1 MEENEQIQT
10 TLNPGLANNTGMP
23 ALCRLI
29 HRLGH
34 SSMVMLIYWSL
45 ISPLF
50 SQPADIIFD
59 RLTTENTIRVKGLSQ
74 NSIYCLMQ
82 DSKGFMWIG
91 TWDGLNFYD
100 GYEFIV
106 YNSESGLSNT
116 TINALLEDVEKNIW
130 IGTENGLNRLNR
142 NTGLMDQWFH
152 QPGNKNSLCNNTI
165 HDLYQ
170 DDRGRLWI
178 STSFGLSRYD
188 IDLDVFSTY
197 NFFERGSDSLLTNWV
212 SRVIQDSMGMI
223 WIATRNGIHCYDPD
237 LRSFQ
242 AYKLERNPSKGRTSP
257 GNIVNDIQSDSSGN
271 IWAATRN
278 GVYVIQPGKGVTAQ
292 LKAGNKSEKALSDN
306 HVNCLLITASGE
318 VWIGTVDGL
327 DVYNPDYHIIRN
339 FRAGGST
346 TSLSNND
353 VLSLHQDHSGTA
365 WVGTY
370 SGLNKADQSPSR
382 FTHYFHDPFNP
393 YSLSDNIV
401 YSILED
407 ENDLVWIGTFGG
419 LNMFDRENDRFSALR
434 HEPANPASLSSDKI
448 RCIAL
453 DSMGYIWV
461 GTEKHGLNRLDRKSG
476 RITRYQHDPENDN
489 SINSDEI
496 FSLYVD
502 RTGRIWVGTGKGIWL
517 IDPSAGSFY
526 RLDKTPL
533 VPVLSNDMVVWAVTE
548 DRFGNYWL
556 GTTRGLKKLSGS
568 LEPLAEYRYNPE
580 NPEGMRSNWVLS
592 IHEDSQGLL
601 WIGTMGGGLARFDPV
616 SETFRVFTEEHGL
629 PNNVVYATLEDH
641 ENNLWITTNRGL
653 SKFSKQTQT
662 FVNYDT
668 RDGIQGNEFNAGAYY
683 LNNEGEMYFGG
694 MNGFNVFHPKD
705 IVRNR
710 IPPRMVLTGFIV
722 LNEVIESELEGGE
735 IFRLKHTE
743 NFFSITF
750 SALDYT
756 NPMKNAYRYR
766 LENYDESWIYTD
778 ARRRVADYRK
788 VNPGTYRFV
797 VTGSNND
804 GVWNMDGISLTVIVY
819 PPWWQTWIFRL
830 TVVLLAIALLWSIIF
845 FRIKAI
851 KRKHE
856 VDKKM
861 LGIEKQV
868 FELEQKALQLQMN
881 PHFVFNSL
889 NAIQNFVLSN
899 NTDKAV
905 NYLAK
910 FSHLMRMILANSTVS
925 YISLKDELQAITY
938 YMDLEK
944 LRFDD
949 KFDYEIKIDTDIDP
963 GFILIPPMLLQP
975 YIENAII
982 HGFVNSPQPGR
993 LEITLE
999 SLSPG
1004 SLHCVILDNGIGREK
1019 ATEIR
1024 AQSGIKRQPRGM
1036 IITQERLEILNKQGR
1051 KNYAVHVTD
1060 LKDQYGN
1067 ASGTRVELT
1076 IQYKE
1081 L

>member
-1 MEENEQIQT
+1 MKKSCEHRRYVKFPQQVI
-10 TLNPGLANNTGMP
+10 LVFMRKAMIMLA
-23 ALCRLI
+23 
-29 HRLGH
+29 LGIWFLP
-34 SSMVMLIYWSL
+34 S
-45 ISPLF
+45 F
-50 SQPADIIFD
+50 SQSSEIIFD

-74 NSIYCLMQ
+74 NSIHSLMQ

-142 NTGLMDQWFH
+142 RTGRIDQWLH
-152 QPGNKNSLCNNTI
+152 QPGNRNSLCNNTI
-165 HDLYQ
+165 LDLYQ
-170 DDRGRLWI
+170 DDRGCLWI
-178 STSFGLSRYD
+178 STSFGLSCYD

-197 NFFERGSDSLLTNWV
+197 NFFESGLDSLLTNWI
-212 SRVIQDSMGMI
+212 SRVIQDSLGMI
-223 WIATRNGIHCYDPD
+223 WIATRNGIHCYNPD

-242 AYKLERNPSKGRTSP
+242 AYKLDRNRSKGKPSP
-257 GNIVNDIQSDSSGN
+257 GNIVNDIQSDSLGN

-278 GVYVIQPGKGVTAQ
+278 GIYVIQPGKGVTTH
-292 LKAGNKSEKALSDN
+292 LKAGNQSEKALSDN
-306 HVNCLLITASGE
+306 HVNCLLVTAGGE

-327 DVYNPDYHIIRN
+327 DVYNPERQSIRH
-339 FRAGGST
+339 FFAGGST

-353 VLSLHQDHSGTA
+353 VMSLHQDHSGTV

-407 ENDLVWIGTFGG
+407 ENGLVWIGTFGG
-419 LNMFDRENDRFSALR
+419 LNMFDRDNERFSVLR
-434 HEPANPASLSSDKI
+434 HDPANPASLSSDKI

-453 DSMGYIWV
+453 DSLGDLWV

-476 RITRYQHDPENDN
+476 RITRYQHDPGNDN

-502 RTGRIWVGTGKGIWL
+502 RAGRVWVGTGNGIWL
-517 IDPSAGSFY
+517 IDPSAGSFD
-526 RLDKTPL
+526 RLEKTPL
-533 VPVLSNDMVVWAVTE
+533 APVFSNDMVVWAVTE

-568 LEPLAEYRYNPE
+568 LAPLAEYRYNPVSQ
-580 NPEGMRSNWVLS
+580 EGIRSNWVFS
-592 IHEDSQGLL
+592 IHEDSRGLL

-616 SETFRVFTEEHGL
+616 SETFKVFTEEHGL

-641 ENNLWITTNRGL
+641 ENNLWISTNRGL
-653 SKFSKQTQT
+653 SKFCKQTQT

-683 LNNEGEMYFGG
+683 QNEKGEIYFGG

-705 IVRNR
+705 IVKNN
-710 IPPRMVLTGFIV
+710 IPPRMVLTGFSV
-722 LNEVIESELEGGE
+722 LNEVIDSELEGGE

-766 LENYDESWIYTD
+766 LENYDENWIYTD
-778 ARRRVADYRK
+778 ARRRMADYRK

-804 GVWNMDGISLTVIVY
+804 GVWNMEGVSLTVIVY
-819 PPWWQTWIFRL
+819 SPWWQTWIFRL
-830 TVVLLAIALLWSIIF
+830 TVILLAIALLWSIIY

-856 VDKKM
+856 VEKKM

-889 NAIQNFVLSN
+889 NAIQNFVLAN

-910 FSHLMRMILANSTVS
+910 FSHLMRMILANSTVA

-982 HGFVNSPQPGR
+982 HGFVNSPRPGR
-993 LEITLE
+993 LEITLKL
-999 SLSPG
+999 LSPG
-1004 SLHCVILDNGIGREK
+1004 SLNCVITDNGIGREK

-1036 IITQERLEILNKQGR
+1036 IITQERLEILNKQGQ
-1051 KNYAVHVTD
+1051 KNYAVSVTD
-1060 LKDQYGN
+1060 LKDEYGN
-1067 ASGTRVELT
+1067 ASGTRVDLT

>member
-1 MEENEQIQT
+1 MNQSCV
-10 TLNPGLANNTGMP
+10 N
-23 ALCRLI
+23 
-29 HRLGH
+29 HRCVNILQDVIPVF
-34 SSMVMLIYWSL
+34 MRKAMIMLVGWIWVF
-45 ISPLF
+45 PLF
-50 SQPADIIFD
+50 SQTSEIVFD

-74 NSIYCLMQ
+74 NSIYSLIQ

-106 YNSESGLSNT
+106 YNNESGLSNT
-116 TINALLEDVEKNIW
+116 TINALLEDLEKNIW

-142 NTGLMDQWFH
+142 NTGRIDQWFY

-170 DDRGRLWI
+170 DDRGHLWI

-212 SRVIQDSMGMI
+212 SRVIQDSQGMI

-242 AYKLERNPSKGRTSP
+242 AYKLECNHSRGKPSP

-271 IWAATRN
+271 IWVATRN
-278 GVYVIQPGKGVTAQ
+278 GVYVIQPGKEAKTQ
-292 LKAGNKSEKALSDN
+292 LRANDPSEKALSDN

-327 DVYNPDYHIIRN
+327 DVYNPERQSIRH
-339 FRAGGST
+339 FCAGGST

-353 VLSLHQDHSGTA
+353 VLSLRQDHSGTV

-382 FTHYFHDPFNP
+382 FTHYFHDPFDP

-407 ENDLVWIGTFGG
+407 ENGLVWIGTFGG
-419 LNMFDRENDRFSALR
+419 LNMFDRENDRFSVLR
-434 HEPANPASLSSDKI
+434 HDPANPASLSSDKI

-453 DSMGYIWV
+453 DSLGYIWV

-476 RITRYQHDPENDN
+476 RITRYQHDTENDN

-502 RTGRIWVGTGKGIWL
+502 RAGRVWVGTGNGIWL

-526 RLDKTPL
+526 RPDTTPL
-533 VPVLSNDMVVWAVTE
+533 APALSNDRTVWAVTE

-556 GTTRGLKKLSGS
+556 GTTRGLKKLSGN
-568 LEPLAEYRYNPE
+568 LKPLAEYRYNPE
-580 NPEGMRSNWVLS
+580 NPEGMRSNWVFS

-601 WIGTMGGGLARFDPV
+601 WIGSMGGGLARFDPV

-629 PNNVVYATLEDH
+629 PNNVVYAALEDH
-641 ENNLWITTNRGL
+641 EKNLWIITNRGL

-668 RDGIQGNEFNAGAYY
+668 RDGIQGNEFNAGAYFQNK
-683 LNNEGEMYFGG
+683 LGEIYFGG

-705 IVRNR
+705 IVRNHV
-710 IPPRMVLTGFIV
+710 PPRMVFTGFSV
-722 LNEVIESELEGGE
+722 LNEVIDSELEGGE
-735 IFRLKHTE
+735 VFRLKHTE

-766 LENYDESWIYTD
+766 LENYDENWIYTD

-804 GVWNMDGISLTVIVY
+804 GVWNMDGISLTVIVH

-856 VDKKM
+856 VEKKM

-925 YISLKDELQAITY
+925 HISLKDELQAITY
-938 YMDLEK
+938 YMELEK

-949 KFDYEIKIDTDIDP
+949 KFDYEIKIDPDIDP

-982 HGFVNSPQPGR
+982 HGFVNSPHPGR
-993 LEITLE
+993 LEITLKL
-999 SLSPG
+999 LSPQ

-1036 IITQERLEILNKQGR
+1036 IITQERLEILNKQGQ
-1051 KNYAVHVTD
+1051 KNYAVNVTD
-1060 LKDQYGN
+1060 LKDENGN
-1067 ASGTRVELT
+1067 ASGTRVDLT